1 MATTLTTTMDL
12 SLHRLAA
19 TVVTA
24 DLAADAAT
32 MVVLV

>member
-12 SLHRLAA
+12 SLHRLAT

-24 DLAADAAT
+24 DLAVDAAT